1 MGAAKRKQEPGA
13 AAPEMTFEAAMER
26 LEGIVEEM
34 EGADLPLEKIL
45 QRYEEGSKLR
55 LFCQRKLRE
64 AEDRVKKIRPGP
76 DGGPVEEPFEQ
87 AADSGGEA
95 AGPEA
100 GDPAADEG
108 LLL

>member
-1 MGAAKRKQEPGA
+1 MGTAKRKQEPGA
-13 AAPEMTFEAAMER
+13 PGPEMTFEAAMER

-45 QRYEEGSKLR
+45 QRYEEGSQLR
-55 LFCQRKLRE
+55 LFCESKLRQ

-76 DGGPVEEPFEQ
+76 EGGPVEEPFED
-87 AADSGGEA
+87 APDSGGAA

-100 GDPAADEG
+100 GASAPDEG